1 MIDMSL
7 LFRKFSKDLGEIGT
21 RSRDVFELIL
31 PAVDMFENGSNLV
44 IKMDMP
50 GFVKENIK
58 TRLTEHYLV
67 VSAKREEDDG
77 EDGVVYWEQRPLRV
91 HKKIS
96 LPVKVDVDEDAELV
110 GKYENG
116 VLTIKLPLKGV
127 GKVRVE

>member
-1 MIDMSL
+1 MSL
-7 LFRKFSKDLGEIGT
+7 LFRKFSKDLSEIGT

-31 PAVDMFENGSNLV
+31 PAVDMFEEGSNLV
-44 IKMDMP
+44 IKLDMP
-50 GFVKENIK
+50 GFGKENIK

-67 VSAKREEDDG
+67 VSAKRGEDEEDG
-77 EDGVVYWEQRPLRV
+77 DGVVYWEQRPLRV
-91 HKKIS
+91 HKKIA

-116 VLTIKLPLKGV
+116 VLTIRLPLKGV

>member
-1 MIDMSL
+1 MSL

-21 RSRDVFELIL
+21 RSREVFELIL
-31 PAVDMFENGSNLV
+31 PAVDMFEDGSNLV

-67 VSAKREEDDG
+67 VSAKREGDEEDD
-77 EDGVVYWEQRPLRV
+77 DGVVYWEQRPLRV
-91 HKKIS
+91 HKKIP

>member
-1 MIDMSL
+1 MSL
-7 LFRKFSKDLGEIGT
+7 LFRKFSKDLSEIGT

-31 PAVDMFENGSNLV
+31 PAVDMFEDGSNLV

-67 VSAKREEDDG
+67 VSAKREDEEDS
-77 EDGVVYWEQRPLRV
+77 DGVVYWEQRPLRV
-91 HKKIS
+91 HKKIP

-110 GKYENG
+110 GRYENG
-116 VLTIKLPLKGV
+116 VLTVRFPLKGV

>member
-1 MIDMSL
+1 M
-7 LFRKFSKDLGEIGT
+7 GEIGT

-31 PAVDMFENGSNLV
+31 PTVDMFEDGSNLV

-50 GFVKENIK
+50 GFAKEDIK

-67 VSAKREEDDG
+67 VSAKREEDEEDG
-77 EDGVVYWEQRPLRV
+77 DGVVYWAQRPLRV
-91 HKKIS
+91 HKKIP
-96 LPVKVDVDEDAELV
+96 LPVKVDVDEDVELV

-116 VLTIKLPLKGV
+116 VLTIRLPLKGV

>member
-1 MIDMSL
+1 MSL
-7 LFRKFSKDLGEIGT
+7 LLRKFSKDLMGEIGT
-21 RSRDVFELIL
+21 RSREVFELML
-31 PAVDMFENGSNLV
+31 PAVDMFEDGSNLV

-50 GFVKENIK
+50 GFAKGNIK

-67 VSAKREEDDG
+67 VSAKREVDEDSG
-77 EDGVVYWEQRPLRV
+77 DGVVYWEQRPLRV
-91 HKKIS
+91 HKKIP

-116 VLTIKLPLKGV
+116 VLTIRLPLKGV

>member
-1 MIDMSL
+1 MSL
-7 LFRKFSKDLGEIGT
+7 LFRKFSKDLSEIGT

-31 PAVDMFENGSNLV
+31 PAVDMFEEGSNLV
-44 IKMDMP
+44 IKLDMP
-50 GFVKENIK
+50 GFGKENIK

-67 VSAKREEDDG
+67 VSAKREEDEEDG
-77 EDGVVYWEQRPLRV
+77 DGVVYWEQRPLRV
-91 HKKIS
+91 HKKIA

-116 VLTIKLPLKGV
+116 VLTIRLPLKGV